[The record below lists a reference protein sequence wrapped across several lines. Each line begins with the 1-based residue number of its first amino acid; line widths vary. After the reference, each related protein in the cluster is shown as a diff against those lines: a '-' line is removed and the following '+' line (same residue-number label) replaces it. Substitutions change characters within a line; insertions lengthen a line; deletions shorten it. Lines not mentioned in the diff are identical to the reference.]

1 MEHEPTPPSAA
12 ADPRVDEAWRE
23 HRQRLMDVAYRMLG
37 SVSDAEDV
45 VQEAY
50 ARLVRNGVDGIDD
63 VRGWLVTVTS
73 RLCLDQL
80 RSAQS
85 KRTSYVGPWLPEPVV
100 DAPSLGVDPAD
111 RVTLDDS
118 VRMALLVVLEQLSPA
133 ERTAF
138 VLHDVFQ
145 LSFEEVASIV
155 GRSPAAC
162 RQLASRARRHV
173 QAEAAPSRF
182 HADVGEQRRLAE
194 RFAAAA
200 NSGDLEALLEVLDPD
215 VSGDADSGGVI
226 PGAPRHAVVGRSRVA
241 ANLLRNVG
249 GRGIEFRAADV
260 NGEPGVVGVQD
271 GRIVAAVVLES
282 DNGMIHHIH
291 AILNPAK
298 LAHLAPHD
306 A

>member
-1 MEHEPTPPSAA
+1 
-12 ADPRVDEAWRE
+12 
-23 HRQRLMDVAYRMLG
+23 MLG

-85 KRTSYVGPWLPEPVV
+85 QRTSYVGPWLPEPVV
-100 DAPSLGVDPAD
+100 DVPSLGVDPAD

-145 LSFEEVASIV
+145 LPFEEVASIV

-162 RQLASRARRHV
+162 RQLATRARRHV
-173 QAEAAPSRF
+173 GAEAGPGRF
-182 HADVGEQRRLAE
+182 RVDVGEQRQLAE

-200 NSGDLEALLEVLDPD
+200 NRGDLDALLEVLDPD

-226 PGAPRHAVVGRSRVA
+226 PGAPTHAVVGRSRVA

-282 DNGMIHHIH
+282 GNGLIHHIH

-298 LAHLAPHD
+298 LAHLAPP